1 MFFLIWLWYS
11 FTFIHNANFAL
22 QSSDKKRFIT
32 FHSIKKGNPFFSF
45 LKDFFWKENQI
56 LFLKISKD
64 IFKLCSVE
72 CQIVVDF
79 KVTICIFA
87 FFFKKKICLSKFIFF
102 FLKSFMISALNS
114 LSSNSLL
121 LSQNYVPMCHLQ
133 CNLQGERASSQGP

>member
-1 MFFLIWLWYS
+1 MSAMFFLIWLWYS

-45 LKDFFWKENQI
+45 LKDFFFFWKENQI

-79 KVTICIFA
+79 KVTICIFV
-87 FFFKKKICLSKFIFF
+87 FFSKKICLSKFIFF

-121 LSQNYVPMCHLQ
+121 ALSKLRAYVSLAM
-133 CNLQGERASSQGP
+133 